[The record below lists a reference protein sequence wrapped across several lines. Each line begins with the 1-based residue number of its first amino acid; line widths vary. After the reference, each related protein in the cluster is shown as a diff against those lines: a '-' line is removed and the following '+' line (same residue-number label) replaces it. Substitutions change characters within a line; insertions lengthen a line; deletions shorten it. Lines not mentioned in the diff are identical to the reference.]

1 MVVRGGRGVPR
12 RAHGRGPVASG
23 RDARRAVR
31 AWALVPDAER
41 ECRPRVESHRPR
53 DSARG
58 FRVERLRAL
67 DDGRARRAQGGRA
80 PAAAPAYARRF
91 TRSATPAA
99 RARRGCARRRDV
111 RRRLRTGT
119 RRTTARCSASGSPAA
134 PAARRWR
141 PAAAAAAVAD
151 AVRAATAASE
161 AQSAIAVSEEASEEH
176 TSEKHTSMRGERR
189 RETPSSPSTARDAAS
204 SPSRGMAAAMSL
216 TQKKYAGEAIR
227 ATLQIAAEAGFPDV
241 SSEARARLRWA
252 RLTPHPDDLEH
263 AEAYARR
270 RPRGAVAHWNA
281 NRRAL
286 LAEAE
291 AEASPDSRFAAN
303 ESARSH
309 SSWEVGADGVVVLGC
324 EPTRRAWTAA
334 IKAHCDLDEP
344 SEAAALL
351 REAVESEARRGA
363 GPRVPRGGAGLSRV
377 RGGGASASGDVNK
390 PSDVNKHRGVERVAF
405 NVVASRTR
413 ARAPRRA
420 ETCFGSWTPPAC
432 DRTRS
437 PTTP

>member
-1 MVVRGGRGVPR
+1 MTSAGVYAP
-12 RAHGRGPVASG
+12 ANPPHY
-23 RDARRAVR
+23 
-31 AWALVPDAER
+31 
-41 ECRPRVESHRPR
+41 
-53 DSARG
+53 
-58 FRVERLRAL
+58 RAL
-67 DDGRARRAQGGRA
+67 FKALLLAGGDGGA
-80 PAAAPAYARRF
+80 PLAPRK
-91 TRSATPAA
+91 
-99 RARRGCARRRDV
+99 
-111 RRRLRTGT
+111 
-119 RRTTARCSASGSPAA
+119 
-134 PAARRWR
+134 
-141 PAAAAAAVAD
+141 AAAAAVAD

-161 AQSAIAVSEEASEEH
+161 AQSAIAVSEEAGEERAEERAEEH
-176 TSEKHTSMRGERR
+176 TSHGSGRGERTR

-252 RLTPHPDDLEH
+252 RLTPHPDDLELTL
-263 AEAYARR
+263 EAYARAGDA
-270 RPRGAVAHWNA
+270 RGAVAHWNA

-291 AEASPDSRFAAN
+291 AEVYTDSRFAAN

-363 GPRVPRGGAGLSRV
+363 GPRVPRGGAGPPR
-377 RGGGASASGDVNK
+377 ASAAATS
-390 PSDVNKHRGVERVAF
+390 PRPATPTSTA
-405 NVVASRTR
+405 ASSAWRSTSSRRRTR
-413 ARAPRRA
+413 ARARLAAPR
-420 ETCFGSWTPPAC
+420 TCFGSWTPPAC
-432 DRTRS
+432 ARTRS